1 MKTSGPVLFLRCSLI
16 AVSILFLSGCATVAM
31 REAVRVERNKIYDT
45 PFEKVWQAAVKGIE
59 AKGEPVV
66 FAEKDSGVIKVD
78 RKFAKE
84 VIWDY
89 VSQSLW
95 GQWEA
100 WTNFVGE
107 VNIVIR
113 PVSSERTTVTVNTL
127 FTGSYQEQEYNPGF
141 FTDTYLK
148 FITDQRLPSRGKLE
162 REYFDLLEKNLQL
175 A

>member
-1 MKTSGPVLFLRCSLI
+1 MPSLRYSLI
-16 AVSILFLSGCATVAM
+16 AVSILFLSGCATMSM
-31 REAVRVERNKIYDT
+31 REAVRVERNKVYDA
-45 PFEKVWQAAVKGIE
+45 PSGKVWQAAVKGIE

-66 FAEKDSGVIKVD
+66 FAEKDSGVIKID

-95 GQWEA
+95 GQWEP
-100 WTNFVGE
+100 WTDFVGE

-113 PVSSERTTVTVNTL
+113 PVNPDRTAVTVNTL
-127 FTGSYQEQEYNPGF
+127 FTGYYQEQEYSAGF
-141 FTDTYLK
+141 FTDTYLD
-148 FITDQRLPSRGKLE
+148 FIADRYLPSRGKLE
-162 REYFDLLEKNLQL
+162 SEYFDLLEKNLQL